1 MTRRMYGIGALSML
15 GFAMWAA
22 SPAPAAV
29 DSARTSGGT
38 LVGTV
43 FTRDGDA
50 VSHATIDVVSLD
62 TRSLRMRSQADQ
74 SGSFRVSSLPVG
86 KYMAIA
92 TRGGYRG
99 TTEFSVDYVGAV
111 VRIRIEL
118 VTP

>member
-1 MTRRMYGIGALSML
+1 MYWIGALSLL

-29 DSARTSGGT
+29 DSTRTSGGT

-50 VSHATIDVVSLD
+50 VGHAAIDVVSLD
-62 TRSLRMRSQADQ
+62 TRSLRVRSQADQ

-99 TTEFSVDYVGAV
+99 TTEFSVDYAGAV
-111 VRIRIEL
+111 VRVRIEL